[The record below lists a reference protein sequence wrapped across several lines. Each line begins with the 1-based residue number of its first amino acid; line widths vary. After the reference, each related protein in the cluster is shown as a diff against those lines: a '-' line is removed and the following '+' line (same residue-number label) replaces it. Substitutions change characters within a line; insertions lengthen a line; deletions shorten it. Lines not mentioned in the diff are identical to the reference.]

1 MKSSRFWLAGLGVL
15 ALVALLALANGA
27 RAGEAYCDACKG
39 DSGWSGAAKLDEIG
53 NPNAHNHEEVMAGL
67 NTAQKNRVGI
77 WKKPAAGFEDDPN
90 PAANV
95 NNVTNTTPVAVKAIT
110 SESKPVVADAPAV
123 RSEQSRRMLV
133 PVEGVSGTD
142 VLLDISEKSEN
153 ASEHI
158 QGSIAI
164 PYNEFI
170 RNNSFKSVAEV
181 TEILGA
187 AGISEK
193 DPLIVYGECM
203 PCGGGP
209 APADYIYL
217 MLKSLGHENVR
228 VLDGTVEDWAAAGKP
243 TSQEPAIRS
252 PAKYAAQFTPDLLA
266 TYDYVKSGSAQ
277 ILDARTMQE
286 FGAGSIPG
294 VMFNIPYESVLDGK
308 RIKDEAKLERVFAT
322 LSKDRPVVVF
332 TNTGLKASVVWFALE
347 LMGYDARLYSYENW
361 LANQGAAENKTA

>member
-53 NPNAHNHEEVMAGL
+53 NPNAHNHEEVMPGL

-90 PAANV
+90 QAANV
-95 NNVTNTTPVAVKAIT
+95 NNVTNTTPIAVKAAS

-123 RSEQSRRMLV
+123 RSEQSRKMLL
-133 PVEGVSGTD
+133 PIGEVSGTD
-142 VLLDISEKSEN
+142 ILLDISEN
-153 ASEHI
+153 ATEHI
-158 QGSIAI
+158 PGSIAI
-164 PYNEFI
+164 PYTEFL
-170 RNNSFKSVAEV
+170 RNSSLKSVPEI
-181 TEILGA
+181 TEILGD

-193 DPLIVYGECM
+193 DPLVVYGECM

-209 APADYIYL
+209 APADYVYL
-217 MLKSLGHENVR
+217 MLKSLGQENVR
-228 VLDGTVEDWAAAGKP
+228 VLDGTVEDWAAAGKS
-243 TSQEPAIRS
+243 T
-252 PAKYAAQFTPDLLA
+252 AKETTIKPPQKYTPQFTPDLMA

-277 ILDARTMQE
+277 ILDARAME
-286 FGAGSIPG
+286 AFGTGSIPG
-294 VMFNIPYESVLDGK
+294 AINVPYESVLDDK
-308 RIKDEAKLERVFAT
+308 KIKDEAKLERVFAT
-322 LSKDRPVVVF
+322 LSKNRPVVVY
-332 TNTGLKASVVWFALE
+332 TETGVKASVVWFALE

-361 LANQGAAENKTA
+361 LVNQAAAENKTA